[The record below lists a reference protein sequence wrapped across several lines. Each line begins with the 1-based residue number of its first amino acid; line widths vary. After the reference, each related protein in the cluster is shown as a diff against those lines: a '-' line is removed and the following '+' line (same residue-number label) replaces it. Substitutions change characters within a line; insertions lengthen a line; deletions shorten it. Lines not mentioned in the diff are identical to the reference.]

1 MRRSTQR
8 IEDAHN
14 KIARAATLDFFSGTI
29 KSTPVDTG
37 RARGAWTVGVGAEP
51 ATSPIRDDKE
61 GSAAIAEVI
70 AKTPAGAGQETF
82 MINNMPYIEK
92 LENGGYNGPTDKVTA
107 EGFSTQAP
115 AGMVR
120 INLAR
125 VQRIVNA
132 AIAKFKV

>member
-1 MRRSTQR
+1 MSFSGDVGKFAR
-8 IEDAHN
+8 DAAEAHD
-14 KIARAATLDFFSGTI
+14 KITRAATLDFFSGTI

-37 RARGAWTVGVGAEP
+37 RARGGWTTGVGTEP
-51 ATSPIRDDKE
+51 AASPDRLDPG
-61 GSAAIAEVI
+61 GSAATAEVM

-82 MINNMPYIEK
+82 MVNNLPYIES
-92 LENGGYNGPTDKVTA
+92 LENGNSK
-107 EGFSTQAP
+107 QAP